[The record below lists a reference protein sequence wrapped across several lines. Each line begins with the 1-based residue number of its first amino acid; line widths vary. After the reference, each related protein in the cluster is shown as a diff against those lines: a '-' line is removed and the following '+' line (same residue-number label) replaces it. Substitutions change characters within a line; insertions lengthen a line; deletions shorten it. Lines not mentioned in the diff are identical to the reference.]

1 MKKIISGMLFA
12 MALTSCD
19 GGSQSKKLQEENEAL
34 RVEVNNMQSDFEE
47 MLSTLNGIEDGFQQ
61 IKDAENYLSVQAYS
75 NDDISNSERDRLAND
90 MAMIQEILQKNR
102 EKIAE
107 LEKEAKNS
115 KYKSSQLQ
123 ATLTRL
129 SREIEEKSQLVIAL
143 QGELS
148 QRDKRIARLSDSLMA
163 LSTDVDKLNSVNAS
177 QEQSIKEKDNQLNK
191 AYYVFGTRKELR
203 DQDIV
208 EGTGLFRSKSRL
220 GQDFNKEYFTQIDK
234 RNFSELP
241 LFAPKAKM
249 ISDMPEGSYDF
260 VKEANGDLTLMITDH
275 NKFWSITNYL
285 VILVDL

>member
-1 MKKIISGMLFA
+1 MKKIISSILFA
-12 MALTSCD
+12 VLLTSCD
-19 GGSQSKKLQEENEAL
+19 GSQSKKLQAENEAL

-75 NDDISNSERDRLAND
+75 NDDISSSERDRLAND

-102 EKIAE
+102 EKIAQ
-107 LEKEAKNS
+107 LEKDAKNNN
-115 KYKSSQLQ
+115 YKSSQLQ

-148 QRDKRIARLSDSLMA
+148 QRDQRIARLSDSI
-163 LSTDVDKLNSVNAS
+163 LSMSSDIDKLSDVNDS
-177 QEQSIKEKDNQLNK
+177 HKETIKEKDNLLNK
-191 AYYVFGTRKELR
+191 AFYVFGTKKELK

-208 EGTGLFRSKSRL
+208 RGTGLFGGKTVL
-220 GQDFNKEYFTQIDK
+220 GKDFNKEYFTQIDK

-241 LFAPKAKM
+241 LFAPEAKM
-249 ISDMPEGSYDF
+249 ISDMPADSYEF
-260 VKEANGDLTLMITDH
+260 VKEANGDLTLVITDH
-275 NKFWSITNYL
+275 KKFWSMTNYL

>member
-1 MKKIISGMLFA
+1 MKKIISSILFA
-12 MALTSCD
+12 VLLTACD
-19 GGSQSKKLQEENEAL
+19 GSQSKKLQAENEAL
-34 RVEVNNMQSDFEE
+34 RVEVNNIQSDFEE
-47 MLSTLNGIEDGFQQ
+47 MLTTLNGIEDGFQQ

-75 NDDISNSERDRLAND
+75 NDDMSSSERDRLAND

-148 QRDKRIARLSDSLMA
+148 QRDQRIARLSDSLLAM
-163 LSTDVDKLNSVNAS
+163 STDIDNLTNVNAS
-177 QEQSIKEKDNQLNK
+177 HKESIEEKDNLLNK
-191 AYYVFGTRKELR
+191 AFYVFGTKKELK

-208 EGTGLFRSKSRL
+208 EGTGLFGGKTVL
-220 GQDFNKEYFTQIDK
+220 GKDFNKEYFTQIDK
-234 RNFSELP
+234 RNFSKLP

-249 ISDMPEGSYDF
+249 ISDMPADSFEF
-260 VKEANGDLTLMITDH
+260 VKESNGDLTLMITDH
-275 NKFWSITNYL
+275 KKFWSMTDYL